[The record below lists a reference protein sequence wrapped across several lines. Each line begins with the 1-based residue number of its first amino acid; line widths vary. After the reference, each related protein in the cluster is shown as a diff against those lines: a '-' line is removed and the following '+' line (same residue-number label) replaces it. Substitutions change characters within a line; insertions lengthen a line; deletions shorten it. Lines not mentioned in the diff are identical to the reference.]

1 MQALSAIWGGHQP
14 ACKEMNCLM
23 TDLTTSATSSGIM
36 GRRAFMG
43 GALASSA
50 LLLPACQSFG
60 GFSLTD
66 AIRRLLYLSSERAF
80 ARLTAPGGFWD
91 EQVGALGLSNMI
103 GSRGGVVASILTS
116 SLFKDRLEDAFADI
130 AIEGA
135 ERAAPIV
142 ADAVRVIGIQNA
154 IALVNGGP
162 TAATAFLRDDLGVTL
177 VEAMV
182 PELGE
187 AMRFASEPLVGELL
201 TGLTGIDVGGVARNV
216 ATQVD
221 NAIWQEMGFEESAI
235 RRNPQATN
243 DPLLISVFGAGA
255 VL

>member
-1 MQALSAIWGGHQP
+1 
-14 ACKEMNCLM
+14 M
-23 TDLTTSATSSGIM
+23 TELTTSATKSGIL

-43 GALASSA
+43 GALASGA

-66 AIRRLLYLSSERAF
+66 AVRRLLYLSSERAF

-91 EQVGALGLSNMI
+91 EQVAALGLTNMI

-116 SLFKDRLEDAFADI
+116 TLFKDRLEGAFADI

-182 PELGE
+182 PELGD
-187 AMRFASEPLVGELL
+187 AMRVASDPLVGELL
-201 TGLTGIDVGGVARNV
+201 SGLTGIDVAGVSRNV
-216 ATQVD
+216 AAQID
-221 NAIWQEMGFEESAI
+221 NAIWNEMGLEEAAI
-235 RRNPQATN
+235 RRNPQSTN
-243 DPLLISVFGAGA
+243 DPLLMSVFGAGA